1 MPLRRRLHAAAP
13 GRAAALMASAT
24 SPVLLNDVCVCR
36 RDRAAVRS
44 RRRHVS
50 AACCTKQRQDAA
62 AAAAAAAVEPLTS
75 LDARLNDFNI
85 AAEPGAGVET
95 QKPRSQ
101 HIN

>member
-1 MPLRRRLHAAAP
+1 LRLPPRPRCRAVAAP
-13 GRAAALMASAT
+13 AR
-24 SPVLLNDVCVCR
+24 VCCLLHETT
-36 RDRAAVRS
+36 S
-44 RRRHVS
+44 RRR
-50 AACCTKQRQDAA
+50 RRRPA

-85 AAEPGAGVET
+85 AAELGAGVET